1 MNRFGVE
8 FRAQVD
14 GNRLA
19 GHAAVFDVHAEMPG
33 HWETLARS
41 AFDEVLAGD
50 PDCKALFNHNPSLV
64 LGSTRSKTLRLEV
77 DDVGLAFEVDL
88 PDTSYARDLREL
100 VARDDIRG
108 CSFGFIPGVDRWS
121 RSPDGGQ
128 LRTHTSVRDLL
139 DVSLVSYPAYD
150 GTDVYLRSV
159 NFDVA
164 RPLTA
169 RSQLTRLRAA
179 HNLREVR

>member
-8 FRAQVD
+8 LRAQVQ

-19 GHAAVFDVHAEMPG
+19 GHAAVFDVHAQMPG

-41 AFDEVLAGD
+41 AFDEALHSDRDV
-50 PDCKALFNHNPSLV
+50 KALFNHNPSMV
-64 LGSTRSKTLRLEV
+64 LGSTRAKTLRLDV

-100 VARDDIRG
+100 VDREDVAG

-121 RSPDGGQ
+121 RAPDGGQ
-128 LRTHTSVRDLL
+128 LRTHVAVKELL

-150 GTDVYLRSV
+150 GTDVALRHV
-159 NFDVA
+159 DFKPPV
-164 RPLTA
+164 LTA
-169 RSQLTRLRAA
+169 RQQMTRLRAA
-179 HNLREVR
+179 YNLRDVT